1 MSTAPVWPGRRPRC
15 TWPPSRT
22 LQRSRRSRP
31 LACSGELLLWRLR
44 LLRGRPYRDLDVAG
58 LEVDTTK
65 AVRAFRGVDD
75 EHLLELTLLTL
86 VAQARLDDLE
96 RVGHETS
103 LAPLSLPYA
112 VKRPREAARFALSQD
127 ILSRVHVDLVIF
139 PTTRRSPP

>member
-75 EHLLELTLLTL
+75 EHLLELTL

-96 RVGHETS
+96 RVGHGNLLGTS
-103 LAPLSLPYA
+103 QSAVRRQAPPGSRSF
-112 VKRPREAARFALSQD
+112 RPSSGHSQ
-127 ILSRVHVDLVIF
+127 L
-139 PTTRRSPP
+139 RSCGCLLY